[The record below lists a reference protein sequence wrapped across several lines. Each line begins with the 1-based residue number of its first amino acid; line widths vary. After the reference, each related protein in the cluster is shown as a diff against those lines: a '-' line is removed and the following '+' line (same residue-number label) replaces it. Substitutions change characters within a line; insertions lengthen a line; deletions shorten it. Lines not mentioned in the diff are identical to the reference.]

1 MAVAANAFSPKQ
13 FSFLI
18 AEQDDWGTHAVD
30 ESSPN
35 NNLVALDV
43 DSIGSP
49 TLGIVQGLDVR
60 SGSRV
65 LQATD
70 FFQDIKGSPKEMTV
84 SGTATTEGLDILLA
98 NLTGEALASAS
109 GVYSI
114 ASNIASSTLTAAT
127 TNQTGEQLL
136 SIVYKSGYGTD
147 ADLSFKDCF
156 CTNLV
161 LSGDAGSE
169 GGRIKFSATFKTGS
183 LVTDLTDATTSID
196 TAITANDYFMSAWD
210 ADDRIIAGTAN
221 ALVFSFSL
229 NLTNDVVFA
238 GLTSTGFEVAT
249 RAGEISATAD
259 FTVKYD
265 STFSALFQS
274 FNGQTAGAST
284 GATLMNNDASLTDA
298 YFGFKMA
305 SSVLTNVGFSEGDMM
320 QLDCSVKAVGAGI
333 GSGTALVEV
342 AC

>member
-1 MAVAANAFSPKQ
+1 MAVATNAFDPKQ

-35 NNLVALDV
+35 NSLIALDV

-49 TLGIVQGLDVR
+49 SLGVEQVLDPR

-70 FFQDIKGSPKEMTV
+70 FFHEKRNTIKEMTV

-98 NLTGEALASAS
+98 NITGEDSSSAS
-109 GVYSI
+109 GVYSVL
-114 ASNIASSTLTAAT
+114 SNAATSTLTSAT
-127 TNQTGEQLL
+127 ANQTGEQLL
-136 SIVYKSGYGTD
+136 SIVYKSAYGTN

-161 LSGDAGSE
+161 LSGSADAE
-169 GGRIKFSATFKTGS
+169 GGRVKFSATFKTGS
-183 LVTDLTDATTSID
+183 LATDLTDATTTID
-196 TAITANDYFMSAWD
+196 TAITSNDYFISTWD
-210 ADDRIIAGTAN
+210 ADDRIVAGVAN
-221 ALVFSFSL
+221 VIVSSFSL
-229 NLTNDVVFA
+229 NITNDVVFA
-238 GLTSTGFEVAT
+238 GITATGFESAT

-259 FTVKYD
+259 FTLMYD
-265 STFSALFQS
+265 SNTAVLFETF
-274 FNGQTAGAST
+274 NNQTAGASQ
-284 GATLMNNDASLTDA
+284 GATLMGTDTTPSDGE
-298 YFGFKMA
+298 FEFKFA
-305 SSVLTNVGFSEGDMM
+305 SSALTNVGFSEGSLMM
-320 QLDCSVKAVGAGI
+320 LDCSVKALGAGI
-333 GSGTALVEV
+333 GSSTELFEV